1 MIIFKIIFKTM
12 SNKVFKHD
20 KILICNETRE
30 IICLNGLH
38 QNWKQHHK
46 TMGEQIIFRIDKKL
60 FSLQI

>member
-1 MIIFKIIFKTM
+1 M